1 MKRDLKKNSTLNEP
15 MIETG
20 PGSVFLTELM
30 TRSNMP
36 RNQVASTS
44 GLTNTYLRGM
54 EQGNVRNVDRQ
65 RLIRL
70 GLALS
75 LELDQIDNLLRSF
88 DRTDLTPKDIP
99 LFLRA
104 SREMMVSG
112 ALHPVSH
119 VIPYDLYVNGTRR
132 IPGNEF
138 SSLQVIAESLQASG
152 HSTFRT
158 RRSARNHYILDELK
172 LAIGKEKHRTL
183 VETVQE
189 HRVDN
194 VACRHCLDDYIF
206 HCDNPEEKSFRY
218 KHLQS
223 LIDFLKEQENYHF
236 YLTDVC
242 PSFQFT
248 LKFPK
253 DTELH
258 NEKVWYMGKQPRSNP
273 HPPSKL
279 IAFATDNPQMVATFK
294 SEMHIVKEAFVA
306 NLLDKEKMIIHLE
319 NMLTEALNS

>member
-1 MKRDLKKNSTLNEP
+1 
-15 MIETG
+15 MIEAL
-20 PGSVFLTELM
+20 PGSKLLTELM
-30 TRSNMP
+30 ARSNMP

-88 DRTDLTPKDIP
+88 DRTELTPKDIP

-132 IPGNEF
+132 IPGDEF
-138 SSLQVIAESLQASG
+138 SSLQVIAESLQAPG
-152 HSTFRT
+152 HSTLWT
-158 RRSARNHYILDELK
+158 RRSARNHQILDELK
-172 LAIGKEKHRTL
+172 LAIGKEKYSTL
-183 VETVQE
+183 VETLQE
-189 HRVDN
+189 HRVNN
-194 VACRHCLDDYIF
+194 VACRHCLEDYIF
-206 HCDNPEEKSFRY
+206 HCDNPEEKSFRH

-223 LIDFLKEQENYHF
+223 LIAFLKEQGNYHF

-242 PSFQFT
+242 PPFQFT

-253 DTELH
+253 DTKLH
-258 NEKVWYMGKQPRSNP
+258 NEKVWYMGKQSRSNP

-279 IAFATDNPQMVATFK
+279 IAFATDNPQTVATFK
-294 SEMHIVKEAFVA
+294 SEMRIVQEAFA
-306 NLLDKEKMIIHLE
+306 ADLLDKGKMIIYLE
-319 NMLTEALNS
+319 NMLTQALNS